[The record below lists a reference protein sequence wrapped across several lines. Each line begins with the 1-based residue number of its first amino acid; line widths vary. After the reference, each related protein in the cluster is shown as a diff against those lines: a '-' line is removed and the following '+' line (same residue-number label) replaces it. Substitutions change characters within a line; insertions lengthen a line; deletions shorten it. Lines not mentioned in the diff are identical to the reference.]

1 MQKFLEYL
9 QKLLTM
15 EKNRIFLSPPHLGDE
30 EAKNV
35 SSAFSSNWISTT
47 GPFVDEFEKDIAK
60 HCERK
65 KVCVVQSGTAA
76 IHLAIRVLGI
86 SEGDTVLCQ
95 SLTFIGSCNPAV
107 YEKANLI
114 FIDSEN
120 DTWNMCP
127 DSLKEALEDCKKR
140 KITPK
145 AIIVVHL
152 YGMPAKMDE
161 ILSIADEYKVAVIE
175 DAAEALGSKLNNK
188 PCGSFGRLS
197 ILSFNGNKIITT
209 SGGGALLSDN
219 PVDISKAKF
228 LSTQAKENKP
238 FYEHKKIG
246 YNYKLSNIL
255 ASIGVAQLKVLND
268 RVDKR
273 RKNYEFYYE
282 LLKDIRGISFL
293 DEPKGFFSNR
303 WLTCLII
310 DEKKC
315 GISVNQIISQF
326 EEDKIET
333 RRLWKPM
340 HMQPIFKNNQFY
352 GNGVSNLLFENGIC
366 LPSGSNIDEKAKKRI
381 KIKLTKIFSIQ

>member
-1 MQKFLEYL
+1 MMKR
-9 QKLLTM
+9 
-15 EKNRIFLSPPHLGDE
+15 NRIFLSPPHLGKE

-35 SSAFSSNWISTT
+35 SVAFSSNWISTT
-47 GPFVDEFEKDIAK
+47 GPFIDQFEKNIAK
-60 HCERK
+60 YCHRK
-65 KVCVVQSGTAA
+65 TACAVQSGTAA
-76 IHLAIRVLGI
+76 IHLAIKTLGI

-95 SLTFIGSCNPAV
+95 SFTFIGSCNPV
-107 YEKANLI
+107 IYEKANLI
-114 FIDSEN
+114 FIDSETE
-120 DTWNMCP
+120 TWNMCP
-127 DSLKEALEDCKKR
+127 NSLRDALEDCRKR

-161 ILSIADEYKVAVIE
+161 ILSIAAEFKVAVIE

-209 SGGGALLSDN
+209 SGGGALLSN
-219 PVDISKAKF
+219 SLNDINQANF

-255 ASIGVAQLKVLND
+255 ASIGIAQLKVLND
-268 RVDKR
+268 RVIKR
-273 RKNYEFYYE
+273 RKNYKFYYD
-282 LLKDIRGISFL
+282 LLKDIKGITFL
-293 DEPKGFFSNR
+293 NEPKGYYSNR
-303 WLTCLII
+303 WLTCMLI
-310 DEKKC
+310 DKKAC
-315 GISVNQIISQF
+315 GISVDQLISEF

-340 HMQPIFKNNQFY
+340 HMQPIFKNNSFY
-352 GNGVSNLLFENGIC
+352 GSGVSDLLFQNGIC
-366 LPSGSNIDEKAKKRI
+366 LPSGSSIDEYDKKRI
-381 KIKLTKIFSIQ
+381 KRKLTKIFSIK

>member
-1 MQKFLEYL
+1 
-9 QKLLTM
+9 M
-15 EKNRIFLSPPHLGDE
+15 EKNRIFLSPPDIGQGE
-30 EAKNV
+30 INNV
-35 SSAFSSNWISTT
+35 LKAFSSNWISTT
-47 GPFVDEFEKDIAK
+47 GPFVDQFEKDIAK
-60 HCERK
+60 YCKRK
-65 KVCVVQSGTAA
+65 EACAVQSGTAA
-76 IHLAIRVLGI
+76 IHLAIRLLGI

-95 SLTFIGSCNPAV
+95 SLTFIGSCNPAI

-127 DSLKEALEDCKKR
+127 DSLRDALEDCKKR
-140 KITPK
+140 KIAPK
-145 AIIVVHL
+145 ALIVVHL

-161 ILSIADEYKVAVIE
+161 ILSIAEEYKVPVIE

-209 SGGGALLSDN
+209 SGGGALVSDN
-219 PVDISKAKF
+219 PTDISEAKF

-255 ASIGVAQLKVLND
+255 ASIGVAQLKVLNK
-268 RVDKR
+268 RVIKR
-273 RKNYEFYYE
+273 RENYKFYYE
-282 LLKDIRGISFL
+282 LLKHTKGITFL
-293 DEPKGFFSNR
+293 NEPNGYFSNR

-315 GISVNQIISQF
+315 GISVNQIISEF
-326 EEDKIET
+326 EDEKIET
-333 RRLWKPM
+333 RRIWKPM
-340 HMQPIFKNNQFY
+340 HLQPIFKNNRFY
-352 GNGVSNLLFENGIC
+352 GSGVSNLVFENGIC
-366 LPSGSNIDEKAKKRI
+366 LPSGSNIDEKDKKRI
-381 KIKLTKIFSIQ
+381 KTKLTKIFSIK

>member
-1 MQKFLEYL
+1 MMKR
-9 QKLLTM
+9 
-15 EKNRIFLSPPHLGDE
+15 NRIFLSPPHLGHL

-47 GPFVDEFEKDIAK
+47 GPFINEFEKKIARY
-60 HCERK
+60 CQRK
-65 KVCVVQSGTAA
+65 DACVVQSGTAA

-95 SLTFIGSCNPAV
+95 SFTFIGSCNPV
-107 YEKANLI
+107 IYERANLI

-120 DTWNMCP
+120 ETWNMCP
-127 DSLKEALEDCKKR
+127 NSLRNALEDCRKR
-140 KITPK
+140 KIKPR

-161 ILSIADEYKVAVIE
+161 ILSIANEYKVDVIE

-209 SGGGALLSDN
+209 SGGGALVSN
-219 PVDISKAKF
+219 NSNDIDEANF

-238 FYEHKKIG
+238 FYEHKKTG

-255 ASIGVAQLKVLND
+255 ASIGVAQLKVLDD
-268 RVDKR
+268 RVNKR
-273 RKNYEFYYE
+273 RKNYMFYYE
-282 LLKDIRGISFL
+282 LLKGIKGVTFL
-293 DEPKGFFSNR
+293 KEPKGYFSNR
-303 WLTCLII
+303 WLTCIII
-310 DEKKC
+310 DEKAC
-315 GISVNQIISQF
+315 GTSVNRIISEF
-326 EEDKIET
+326 EEEGIET

-340 HMQPIFKNNQFY
+340 HMQPIFKNNPFY
-352 GNGVSNLLFENGIC
+352 GNGVSNLLFEQGIC
-366 LPSGSNIDEKAKKRI
+366 LPSGSNMGEDDKRRM
-381 KIKLTKIFSIQ
+381 KLKLTKIFSIK

>member
-1 MQKFLEYL
+1 MMKR
-9 QKLLTM
+9 
-15 EKNRIFLSPPHLGDE
+15 NRIFLSPPHLGHL

-47 GPFVDEFEKDIAK
+47 GPFINEFEKKIARY
-60 HCERK
+60 CQRK
-65 KVCVVQSGTAA
+65 DACVVQSGTAA

-95 SLTFIGSCNPAV
+95 SFTFIGSCNPV
-107 YEKANLI
+107 IYERANLI

-120 DTWNMCP
+120 ETWNMCP
-127 DSLKEALEDCKKR
+127 NSLRNALEDCRKR
-140 KITPK
+140 KIKPR

-161 ILSIADEYKVAVIE
+161 ILSIANEYKVDVIE

-209 SGGGALLSDN
+209 SGGGALVSN
-219 PVDISKAKF
+219 NSNDIDEANF

-238 FYEHKKIG
+238 FYEHKKTG

-255 ASIGVAQLKVLND
+255 ASIGVAQLKVLDD
-268 RVDKR
+268 RVNKR
-273 RKNYEFYYE
+273 RKNYMFYYE
-282 LLKDIRGISFL
+282 LLKGIKGVTFL
-293 DEPKGFFSNR
+293 KEPKGYFSNR
-303 WLTCLII
+303 WLTCIII
-310 DEKKC
+310 DEKAC
-315 GISVNQIISQF
+315 GISVNRIISEF
-326 EEDKIET
+326 EEEGIET

-340 HMQPIFKNNQFY
+340 HMQPIFKNNPFY
-352 GNGVSNLLFENGIC
+352 GNGVSNLLFEQGIC
-366 LPSGSNIDEKAKKRI
+366 LPSGSNMGEDDKRRI
-381 KIKLTKIFSIQ
+381 KLKLTKIFSIK

>member
-1 MQKFLEYL
+1 MKG
-9 QKLLTM
+9 
-15 EKNRIFLSPPHLGDE
+15 NRIFLSPPHLGDQ

-35 SSAFSSNWISTT
+35 SIAFSSNWISTK
-47 GPFVDEFEKDIAK
+47 GPFIDEFEKNIAEY
-60 HCERK
+60 CERK
-65 KVCVVQSGTAA
+65 AASVVQSGTAA
-76 IHLAIRVLGI
+76 IHLAIRALGI

-95 SLTFIGSCNPAV
+95 SFTFIGSCNPV
-107 YEKANLI
+107 IYEKANLI
-114 FIDSEN
+114 FIDSETE
-120 DTWNMCP
+120 TWNMCP
-127 DSLKEALEDCKKR
+127 NSLRNALEDCRNR
-140 KITPK
+140 KISPK

-161 ILSIADEYKVAVIE
+161 ILSIAREFKVAVIE

-219 PVDISKAKF
+219 LTDINEANF

-238 FYEHKKIG
+238 YYEHKKTG

-268 RVDKR
+268 RVIKR
-273 RKNYEFYYE
+273 RKNYKFYYE
-282 LLKDIRGISFL
+282 LLKDIKGITFL
-293 DEPKGFFSNR
+293 NEPKGYFSNR

-315 GISVNQIISQF
+315 GISVNQIISEF
-326 EEDKIET
+326 EEEKIET

-352 GNGVSNLLFENGIC
+352 GSGVSNLLFENGIC
-366 LPSGSNIDEKAKKRI
+366 LPSGTNIDEIDKKRI
-381 KIKLTKIFSIQ
+381 KIKLTKIFSIK

>member
-1 MQKFLEYL
+1 MK
-9 QKLLTM
+9 
-15 EKNRIFLSPPHLGDE
+15 KNRIFLSPPHVGKE
-30 EAKNV
+30 EANNV
-35 SSAFSSNWISTT
+35 LKAFSSNWISTT
-47 GPFVDEFEKDIAK
+47 GPFVDKFEEDIAK
-60 HCERK
+60 YCKRK
-65 KVCVVQSGTAA
+65 EACVVQSGTAA

-95 SLTFIGSCNPAV
+95 SLTFIGSCNPVV

-127 DSLKEALEDCKKR
+127 DSLRDALEDCKKR

-161 ILSIADEYKVAVIE
+161 ILSIAEEFKVAVIE

-197 ILSFNGNKIITT
+197 VLSFNGNKIITT
-209 SGGGALLSDN
+209 SGGGALVSDN
-219 PVDISKAKF
+219 SADISEAKF

-238 FYEHKKIG
+238 FYEHKEIG

-268 RVDKR
+268 RVIKR
-273 RKNYEFYYE
+273 RKNYKFYYE
-282 LLKDIRGISFL
+282 LLKDIKGITFL
-293 DEPKGFFSNR
+293 NEPKGYFSNR

-315 GISVNQIISQF
+315 GISVNQIISEF
-326 EEDKIET
+326 EEEKIET

-352 GNGVSNLLFENGIC
+352 GNGVSNSLFENGIC
-366 LPSGSNIDEKAKKRI
+366 LPSGSNIDEKDIKRI
-381 KIKLTKIFSIQ
+381 KNKLTKIFSIK